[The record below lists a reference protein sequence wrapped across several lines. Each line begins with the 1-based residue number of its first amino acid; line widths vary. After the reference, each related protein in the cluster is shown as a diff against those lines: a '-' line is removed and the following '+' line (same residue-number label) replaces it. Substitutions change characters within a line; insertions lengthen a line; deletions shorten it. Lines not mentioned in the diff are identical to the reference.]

1 MIWQMIAGLV
11 YLFLVAAFGFYV
23 INRDDDKDKEKKAN

>member
-23 INRDDDKDKEKKAN
+23 VNRDNDKEEKRS